1 MTSSVASDTR
11 HVRKGLLDAG
21 VSLEQPTAKKPAG
34 EEVLQE
40 EGARI
45 SNGTQTKSNAADKK
59 EVEEEDEEEEDE
71 EEEDDDEESGD
82 DIGEDTAEATRQLK
96 GECTSNPGH
105 GDDMDDFDIQD
116 WVAPEEQVGWADPRD
131 NSGLMRSA

>member
-59 EVEEEDEEEEDE
+59 EV